1 MFDGRG
7 VQKRQFS
14 FKIGTRLPLVSFFL
28 SGLILEIAYIT
39 LGIFPFG
46 PRSLLIIDLYHQYA
60 PFLSELQHKLTTGSS
75 LFYSWSGGLGTDFYS
90 TYAYYLASP
99 MNLLIALFTKDDIT
113 EVVLLL
119 TLIKIGLSGAFFT
132 AYLKEAYGKKDVAVV
147 AFSLMYSL
155 SGYIMAYAWNIMWL
169 EGIYLLPL
177 IILGLIRMIRQGKA
191 LLYTASLGLLLFSNF
206 YIAFFVVFFI
216 VLYYPVLVIQFLPDK
231 TARTVLI
238 KTLQTAAF
246 SILALGLAAVMI
258 IPTVYALGLTSAAGS
273 SFPKDVEQYFNLFD
287 FIGRHFPLADAVIR
301 EGMPN
306 LYCGFAVLV
315 LVPLYF
321 MGRRF
326 SRAEKIANA
335 ALIFILIASFNL
347 NVLNYIWHGFH
358 FPNQLPF
365 RNSFVYVFLIVTL
378 AYRGFHS
385 RPEFSGRLCFGL
397 TALAAGILLVMQK
410 LDDKQP
416 GFPEIYVIL
425 VIIGLFAIA
434 FTLRQD
440 GDFLSPRFILVFTA
454 VVLIELVT
462 STIWVINKVD
472 SKEYYSSRIGY
483 LDGPEISELFRQIG
497 EIKKRETGFYRM
509 ELLPSKTSD
518 DPYLYNYNGVS
529 IFSSMMPN
537 DTVNTMAN
545 LGFNTNTLNSYLY
558 KGSTPMMDALL
569 GIKYLIS
576 RQSVSGSLKNAIY
589 TKDKLTV
596 YENPDALSIGFLAPE
611 SIKRWNSTSSSPF
624 ATQNSLVENLTGVKE
639 LFSSIKTSPGTAVNA
654 DIRQSGSYRYNFT
667 RRSAGSESRLSIK
680 LEDTANKYV
689 YIYYETQANKIDY
702 GYVMLGGKRL
712 DFDAKRSTVI
722 DVGFCK
728 AGDAVTLE
736 LVYKEDSDIEGNFGV
751 YADVMDEPKYRE
763 AVATVRKNSMK
774 IERFSDTR
782 ISGSIE
788 AGEPGVLFTSIPWHK
803 GWSVAVDGVKA
814 DTFAIDS
821 SFLAFKVTEGRHTV
835 DMNYMTPYF
844 PLGGFVTLVSIA
856 FLAVGMVLRWR
867 FLR

>member
-1 MFDGRG
+1 MFSRRD

-14 FKIGTRLPLVSFFL
+14 FKIGNRLPLVSFFL

-46 PRSLLIIDLYHQYA
+46 SRSLLIIDLYHQYA

-99 MNLLIALFTKDDIT
+99 MNLLIGLFAKDNIT
-113 EVVLLL
+113 EAVLLL

-132 AYLKEAYGKKDVAVV
+132 VYLKEAYGKKDVAVV

-169 EGIYLLPL
+169 EGIYLMPL
-177 IILGLIRMIRQGKA
+177 IILGLIRLIRQGRA
-191 LLYTASLGLLLFSNF
+191 LLYTISLGLLLFSNF

-216 VLYYPVLVIQFLPDK
+216 VLYYPVLLIQFMPDK
-231 TARTVLI
+231 SAGTVTV

-258 IPTVYALGLTSAAGS
+258 VPTVYALGLTSAAGS
-273 SFPKDVEQYFNLFD
+273 SFPTNVEEYFNLFD

-321 MGRRF
+321 LGRRF
-326 SRAEKIANA
+326 SRAEKIANG
-335 ALIFILIASFNL
+335 ALVFILIASFNL
-347 NVLNYIWHGFH
+347 NVLNYLWHGFH

-365 RNSFVYVFLIVTL
+365 RNSFVYIFLIVTL

-397 TALAAGILLVMQK
+397 TALAAGILLVVQK
-410 LDDKQP
+410 LNDKQP

-425 VIIGLFAIA
+425 FMIGLFAIA

-440 GDFLSPRFILVFTA
+440 GDFLSPGFMMVFSA
-454 VVLIELVT
+454 VVVIELVT
-462 STIWVINKVD
+462 STIWIINKVD
-472 SKEYYSSRIGY
+472 SKEYYSSRSGY
-483 LDGPEISELFRQIG
+483 LAGPEIAELFTQIG
-497 EIKKRETGFYRM
+497 EIKKKETGFYRM
-509 ELLPSKTSD
+509 EILPSKTSD

-537 DTVNTMAN
+537 DTVATMSN
-545 LGFNTNTLNSYLY
+545 LGFNTNSLNSYLY
-558 KGSTPMMDALL
+558 KGTTPVMNSLL

-576 RQSVSGSLKNAIY
+576 RQAVGGSFMNSIY
-589 TKDKLTV
+589 AKDKLTV
-596 YENPDALSIGFLAPE
+596 YENPDALPVGYFAPE
-611 SIKRWNSTSSSPF
+611 SIKQWNSTSSPF
-624 ATQNSLVENLTGVKE
+624 TTQNSLVKNLTGVE
-639 LFSSIKTSPGTAVNA
+639 DLFSSIKTSAGTAVNA
-654 DIRQSGSYRYNFT
+654 DIKPIGSYRYNFT
-667 RRSAGSESRLSIK
+667 RGNAGSESRFSIK
-680 LEDTANKYV
+680 LEDTADKYV
-689 YIYYETQANKIDY
+689 YLYYETQPNKIDY

-712 DFDAKRSTVI
+712 DFDAKRSTIV
-722 DVGFCK
+722 DVGFCRSNET
-728 AGDAVTLE
+728 VTLE
-736 LVYKEDSDIEGNFGV
+736 LVYKADSDIDGSFGV
-751 YADVMDEPKYRE
+751 YADVMDEPRYRE
-763 AVATVRKNSMK
+763 AMDTLRKNSLK
-774 IERFSDTR
+774 IGQFTDTR
-782 ISGSIE
+782 VDGTVD
-788 AGEPGVLFTSIPWHK
+788 AAEPGVLFTTIPYHK
-803 GWSVAVDGVKA
+803 GWSVTVDGIKAETFAVDN
-814 DTFAIDS
+814 
-821 SFLAFKVTEGRHTV
+821 SFLAFEVPEGRHTV
-835 DMNYMTPYF
+835 SMSYMTPYF
-844 PLGGFVTLVSIA
+844 SLGGTVTLASLVFLFVGIA
-856 FLAVGMVLRWR
+856 LRWR
-867 FLR
+867 FFRS